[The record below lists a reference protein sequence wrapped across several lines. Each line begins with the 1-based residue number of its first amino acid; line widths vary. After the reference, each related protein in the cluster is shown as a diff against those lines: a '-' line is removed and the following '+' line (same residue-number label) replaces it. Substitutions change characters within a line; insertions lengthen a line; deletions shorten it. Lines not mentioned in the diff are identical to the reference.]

1 MKYGDFL
8 NIMSSFE
15 KDRSPTVRCKKPEG
29 VEMNRAIFRNLTI
42 GCIKNIDT
50 FFDVMHFT
58 LCQFHSR
65 YNSLL
70 SLSNVKISRMDRNII
85 HKNEIVGILYQITFK
100 FTLYTL
106 YTRLSWI
113 LDWVSM
119 QVLVLG
125 YMRRTWAFLTHNGI

>member
-8 NIMSSFE
+8 NIMSSRNRPLANCSLQKARRGWNEQSNFPE
-15 KDRSPTVRCKKPEG
+15 LNDWMHQEHWHSLRCY
-29 VEMNRAIFRNLTI
+29 
-42 GCIKNIDT
+42 
-50 FFDVMHFT
+50 FT

-70 SLSNVKISRMDRNII
+70 SLSNVEISRMDRNII